1 MGLNGGGA
9 VDYSRRWCFRSRP
22 VVRSVPRVAPSES
35 PLLDPLTLEI
45 LETAYLQRCP
55 TVDHLRAALPQPTND
70 FTARLEALCA
80 GGFLT
85 QAGGRLDYTSP
96 YTAFIAIGAARA
108 ERIVDEAVR
117 TTALMQ
123 ALPRLIRAWD
133 ISEVEDGG
141 RHPLSVN
148 IIHAVTDSG
157 DAWFHHAAAETAS
170 RPSLVFPEKGPLL
183 AALRAGH
190 LADLQARMGDG
201 HVRVLLNVD
210 IAPTDE
216 LARGLDQARALGVQ
230 FRRSRNTPS
239 WLYVDGASIVGLP
252 ILWGSPAPTRLL
264 AVRTPPVVAA
274 VALVFDELWR
284 AADRWD
290 EPADTWMPILGLMS
304 QGLTDEAIA
313 QRLGLTDRTVR
324 RRIAEAMT
332 ELGVTSRFALG
343 MAWQRLSGR

>member
-1 MGLNGGGA
+1 M
-9 VDYSRRWCFRSRP
+9 
-22 VVRSVPRVAPSES
+22 APSES
-35 PLLDPLTLEI
+35 PLLDPVTLEI
-45 LETAYLQRCP
+45 LETAYLQRSA
-55 TVDHLRAALPQPTND
+55 TVDELRTALRSPPD
-70 FTARLEALCA
+70 DLDSRLAALCA

-85 QAGGRLDYTSP
+85 EVDGRLDYTSP

-148 IIHAVTDSG
+148 IIHAVSDSG
-157 DAWFHHAAAETAS
+157 DAWFQHAAAETAS
-170 RPSLVFPEKGPLL
+170 RPSLVFPEEGPLL

-190 LADLQARMGDG
+190 LTGLQGRVGDG
-201 HVRVLLNVD
+201 HVRVLFNVD
-210 IAPTDE
+210 IEPSGE
-216 LARGLDQARALGVQ
+216 LATRLDEARAQGIR

-239 WLYVDGASIVGLP
+239 WLYVDEGSILGVP
-252 ILWGSPAPTRLL
+252 ILWGSPAPTRTLS
-264 AVRTPPVVAA
+264 VRTPPVVAA
-274 VALVFDELWR
+274 VALVFDELWA
-284 AADRWD
+284 AADRW
-290 EPADTWMPILGLMS
+290 EESETLWMPILGLMS
-304 QGLTDEAIA
+304 QGLTDDAIA
-313 QRLGLTDRTVR
+313 QRLGVTDRSVR

>member
-1 MGLNGGGA
+1 M
-9 VDYSRRWCFRSRP
+9 P
-22 VVRSVPRVAPSES
+22 PSES
-35 PLLDPLTLEI
+35 PLLDPVTLEI

-55 TVDHLRAALPQPTND
+55 TVEDLRAALPLAPD
-70 FTARLEALCA
+70 DLDARLEALCA

-85 QAGGRLDYTSP
+85 EAAGRLDYTSP

-148 IIHAVTDSG
+148 IIHAVSDSG
-157 DAWFHHAAAETAS
+157 DAWFQHAAAETAS
-170 RPSLVFPEKGPLL
+170 RPSLVFPEEGPLL
-183 AALRAGH
+183 AALRADH
-190 LADLQARMGDG
+190 LGDLQARLDDG

-210 IAPTDE
+210 IHPAGE
-216 LARGLDQARALGVQ
+216 LADRLDQARELGIL

-239 WLYVDGASIVGLP
+239 WLYVDDGSIVGVP
-252 ILWGSPAPTRLL
+252 ILWGAPAPTRLL
-264 AVRTPPVVAA
+264 AVRTPPVVSA

-284 AADRWD
+284 AADRWS
-290 EPADTWMPILGLMS
+290 EPTDTWMPILGLMS
-304 QGLTDEAIA
+304 QGLTDDAIA

>member
-1 MGLNGGGA
+1 M
-9 VDYSRRWCFRSRP
+9 
-22 VVRSVPRVAPSES
+22 ES
-35 PLLDPLTLEI
+35 PLLDPVTLEI
-45 LETAYLQRCP
+45 LETAYLQRP
-55 TVDHLRAALPQPTND
+55 STVDDLQAALPSPPD
-70 FTARLEALCA
+70 DLAARVAALCA

-85 QAGGRLDYTSP
+85 DAGGRLDYTSP
-96 YTAFIAIGAARA
+96 YTAFIAIGAVRA

-141 RHPLSVN
+141 QHPLAVN
-148 IIHAVTDSG
+148 IIHAVSDSG
-157 DAWFHHAAAETAS
+157 DAWFQHAAAETTV
-170 RPSLVFPEKGPLL
+170 RPSLVFPTEAPLL

-190 LADLQARMGDG
+190 LGELQSRVGDG
-201 HVRVLLNVD
+201 QVRVLLNVD
-210 IAPTDE
+210 IQPSGE
-216 LARGLDQARALGVQ
+216 LADLLGQARGLGIA
-230 FRRSRNTPS
+230 FRRSRKTPS
-239 WLYVDGASIVGLP
+239 WLYVDEGSIVGVP

-274 VALVFDELWR
+274 LALVFDELWH
-284 AADRWD
+284 AADRWH

-304 QGLTDEAIA
+304 QGLTDDAIA

-332 ELGVTSRFALG
+332 ELGASSRFALG
-343 MAWQRLSGR
+343 MAWQRLSAQ

>member
-1 MGLNGGGA
+1 M
-9 VDYSRRWCFRSRP
+9 C
-22 VVRSVPRVAPSES
+22 RVAPSES
-35 PLLDPLTLEI
+35 PLLDPVTLEI
-45 LETAYLQRCP
+45 LETAYLQRFA
-55 TVDHLRAALPQPTND
+55 TVDELRTALRPPPED
-70 FTARLEALCA
+70 FATRLEALCA

-85 QAGGRLDYTSP
+85 EVDGRLDYTSP

-108 ERIVDEAVR
+108 QRIMDESVR

-148 IIHAVTDSG
+148 IIHAVSDSG
-157 DAWFHHAAAETAS
+157 EAWFQHAAAETAS
-170 RPSLVFPEKGPLL
+170 RPSLVFPEEGPLL

-190 LADLQARMGDG
+190 LADLQGRLEDG
-201 HVRVLLNVD
+201 HVRVLVNVD
-210 IAPTDE
+210 IQPTGE
-216 LARGLDQARALGVQ
+216 LAERLDQARELGIR

-239 WLYVDGASIVGLP
+239 WLYVDDGSIVGVP
-252 ILWGSPAPTRLL
+252 ILWGSPAPTRTL

-274 VALVFDELWR
+274 VALVFDELWH
-284 AADRWD
+284 AADRWT
-290 EPADTWMPILGLMS
+290 EPGNTWMPILGLMS
-304 QGLTDEAIA
+304 QGLTDDAIA

-343 MAWQRLSGR
+343 MAWERLSAR